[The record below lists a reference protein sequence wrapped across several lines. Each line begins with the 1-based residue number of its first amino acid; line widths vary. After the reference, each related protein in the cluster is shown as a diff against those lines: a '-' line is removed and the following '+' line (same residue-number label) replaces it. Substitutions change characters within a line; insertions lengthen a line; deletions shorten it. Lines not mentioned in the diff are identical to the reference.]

1 MNLLDS
7 SAFIELIKGSEKG
20 KLVGEIAKKE
30 RVYMST
36 ISLAEVSAWVYRNK
50 GDVSSIIE
58 RIKKNVTLIDLD
70 ESLLIESG
78 KLHVELR
85 KTRKNIGLID
95 VIIYFSAAVNDLVL
109 ITKDRDFEGLANV
122 DLM

>member
-1 MNLLDS
+1 
-7 SAFIELIKGSEKG
+7 
-20 KLVGEIAKKE
+20 
-30 RVYMST
+30 MST

-85 KTRKNIGLID
+85 KTRKSIGLID

>member
-7 SAFIELIKGSEKG
+7 SAFIELIKGSERG

-85 KTRKNIGLID
+85 KTRKSIGLID